1 MSCGEV
7 FGPVVA
13 INTFTDLDAAIDAVN
28 DTPYGLQA
36 GIFTQNIERA
46 FRAARKIQAGGVI
59 INDIPGFRAD
69 NMPYGGVKESGMG
82 REGPRYAVE
91 EMTDVKL
98 ICWR

>member
-1 MSCGEV
+1 MACCEV

-13 INTFTDLDAAIDAVN
+13 INTFSNLDEAVREVN

-36 GIFTQNIERA
+36 GIFTRDLASA
-46 FRAARKIQAGGVI
+46 FHAARALRVGGVM

-82 REGPRYAVE
+82 GKARDTQSTR
-91 EMTDVKL
+91 
-98 ICWR
+98 